1 MAAFASEVLFNAEE
15 PAVGDNFFLSNDD
28 GYLSA
33 PTSEI
38 LGVVGWEDGATD
50 VDNAHDD
57 QFGTYTL
64 TVAPAPVPI
73 PATLPIMF
81 AGLAG
86 LAMVRRRVSA

>member
-1 MAAFASEVLFNAEE
+1 MAAFASEDLFNAEE

-38 LGVVGWEDGATD
+38 LGVVGWQEGATD
-50 VDNAHDD
+50 VNNAYDD

-64 TVAPAPVPI
+64 TVAPVPI
-73 PATLPIMF
+73 PASLPFMF